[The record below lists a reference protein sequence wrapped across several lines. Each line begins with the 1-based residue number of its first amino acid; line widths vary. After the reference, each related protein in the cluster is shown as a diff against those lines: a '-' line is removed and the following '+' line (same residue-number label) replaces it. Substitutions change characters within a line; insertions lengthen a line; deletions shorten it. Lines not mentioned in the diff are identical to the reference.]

1 MPFEMK
7 SNHLE
12 NNALFAGTSEPQ
24 PKAEPKKK
32 TRTKKKS
39 EPETKKQAPEIQN
52 AVQTDTA
59 SEAKKPS
66 HAKEKNG
73 DLYTR
78 ATFIVRRD
86 LLKQLK
92 DYAYTERRE
101 IKDVINEILEQSLAE
116 ISAEYDKKGITLLEK
131 K

>member
-7 SNHLE
+7 SNPLE

-52 AVQTDTA
+52 AVQTDTV
-59 SEAKKPS
+59 SEAKNPS
-66 HAKEKNG
+66 HAKEKND